1 MRYPSR
7 YATALEMATL
17 RAMDELRRMPIRQV
31 QIETAITWGG
41 RAIAAKAMGREADA
55 HEYAHESL
63 EHVALADELDL
74 QKLLRQTFALRGIV
88 E

>member
-1 MRYPSR
+1 MRHR
-7 YATALEMATL
+7 GTYATAIEMATL
-17 RAMDELRRMPIRQV
+17 RAMDELRRMTIRQV
-31 QIETAITWGG
+31 QIDTAIKWGG

-63 EHVALADELDL
+63 EHVALADDPEL
-74 QKLLRQTFALRGIV
+74 QRLLRQVFTSRGIV